1 MKRQNKIKFSLKK
14 KIIILLLSLLLII
27 FLGFFIFSI
36 FKTYQSPT
44 ERKLIGF
51 WNIETSNSY
60 WQRSYDYDIGTIIYI
75 ENKTKVKLPRVYE
88 NNLIFGDSI
97 SDAQIQKNKIYFE
110 KMQQDAIGTWE
121 IISTNPDS
129 VFFNVPN
136 NPLHGKYAIRFFI
149 DEKGYGEAKNNI
161 YKIEL
166 KNDSTYL
173 ICNKGDF
180 IQKNWRKDWEKN

>member
-1 MKRQNKIKFSLKK
+1 MRKKELSHLLKN
-14 KIIILLLSLLLII
+14 KIIIAIILMMLASFVVLIGI
-27 FLGFFIFSI
+27 
-36 FKTYQSPT
+36 KNYKSPIQN
-44 ERKLIGF
+44 KLIGI

-60 WQRSYDYDIGTIIYI
+60 WQRSYDYDISTIIYI

-110 KMQQDAIGTWE
+110 KMQQDAIGTWS

-149 DEKGYGEAKNNI
+149 DEKGYGELKDNI

-180 IQKNWRKDWEKN
+180 IQKNWRKDWAK

>member
-51 WNIETSNSY
+51 WNVEMENSF
-60 WQRSYDYDIGTIIYI
+60 WERDSVYDWGTTIMDISEKNIC
-75 ENKTKVKLPRVYE
+75 KLPTLCDTNLTVDE
-88 NNLIFGDSI
+88 NW
-97 SDAQIQKNKIYFE
+97 AK
-110 KMQQDAIGTWE
+110 ATGTWE
-121 IISTNPDS
+121 FISRNPDS
-129 VFFNVPN
+129 IFLNVPN

-149 DEKGYGEAKNNI
+149 DENGYGEAKNNI